1 VLSIGIFIPLT
12 GAIMRLLLLSS
23 LFCLG
28 LTVASLSA
36 TAQDTPGDPTA
47 TRFGG
52 GQVIYLDVHAGTWR
66 PRGRISFGIIPS
78 LRMKLTS
85 AGLGVTQDP
94 ERPHDLTL
102 TVDYREERGKQLSI
116 NLYGTEITCVI
127 VLDHVQ
133 QGRLLSTKIH
143 EAPAYAELVT
153 APYVEV
159 VEKFQANPY
168 FYFLGDLIRGRID
181 DQLDITGA
189 LIQAVDRHFDR
200 ERRPRIATPLDTLES
215 PAETF
220 PDFDLHFAA
229 SAQENAIEEL
239 GRLKDSRAIE
249 LLKSLMFHSEPRT
262 RLRAVRAL
270 GEFDAPSL
278 APAMTRVV
286 RADSDAN
293 VRDAA
298 AAVLTRFS
306 VQ

>member
-1 VLSIGIFIPLT
+1 
-12 GAIMRLLLLSS
+12 MKLLLLSS
-23 LFCLG
+23 LFFIG
-28 LTVASLSA
+28 LTAASLSA
-36 TAQDTPGDPTA
+36 TAQDTPGYPAA
-47 TRFGG
+47 TGFGREP
-52 GQVIYLDVHAGTWR
+52 VIYLEVHAGTWR
-66 PRGRISFGIIPS
+66 PRGRISFSIIPS

-85 AGLGVTQDP
+85 AGFSVTQDS

-116 NLYGTEITCVI
+116 NLYGTEIICVI
-127 VLDHVQ
+127 VLDHAQ
-133 QGRLLSTKIH
+133 QGRLLFTKIH
-143 EAPAYAELVT
+143 ESPAYAELVT

-168 FYFLGDLIRGRID
+168 FYFLSDLIRGRID

-189 LIQAVDRHFDR
+189 LIRAVDRHVDR
-200 ERRPRIATPLDTLES
+200 ERHPRIATPLDTLES

-220 PDFDLHFAA
+220 PDLDLHFAA
-229 SAQENAIEEL
+229 SAQENAVEEL

-270 GEFDAPSL
+270 GEFDAPFL

-286 RADSDAN
+286 RADSDAS

-306 VQ
+306 VR